1 LVAAQLGAAVE
12 EGPMFGEQMHDFW
25 LRLKALVRRRQ
36 LDRDPDDELKFHLAM
51 REQKLREQGVPP
63 DDAPYAARRQLG
75 NFTRLKET
83 SRELWGFGW
92 LEILWQDLRYA
103 ARQLKRNPG
112 FTAVAVITLA
122 LGIGATTAIF
132 TVVNAVLLRPLP
144 YPHPERLVYV
154 QEILGEYGLSPFVG
168 NREFAAWRNQSRTL
182 SLIAAYKDFTANL
195 TGGGEPERIICGM
208 ATTTFFSILGVHPV
222 VGRLFLTEEDRPGGP
237 PAVILS
243 EALWKRRYGGD
254 PSVVGKGV
262 TLDGKAYT
270 VVGVLPATFVI
281 PDRFKIEHA
290 LWVPIAESETGAGPF
305 RIFQVIGRLKPGVS
319 VATARTELDT
329 ILQPTV
335 RKDIR
340 ESVVVSPWQE
350 QIAQDSRLSLLLFL
364 GAVGFLLLIACV
376 NVANLLLSRA
386 ATRQREIAVRLT
398 VGAGRSRI
406 VRQLLTESVL
416 LALLGGL
423 IGLALARWGKDLLV
437 AFISPNLP
445 ALEPI
450 GRDYRVLGFSL
461 VLAVVTGL
469 AFGLAPALQASRV
482 SLNEVLKEAGRGGA
496 ELRTGMLFRNLL
508 LISETA
514 LAMVLLVGAGLLFR
528 SFMRVLGID
537 LGFKPERTLCL
548 TLDLTLSKYPTPNQ
562 QARFFEQV
570 IDGIKSLE
578 GVRSVAGS
586 GMPPLGGRSGTLTG
600 LAVEGRSE
608 EIGGASFA
616 IISPDY
622 FRTMGIPLKQ
632 GRDFGDNDRDGL
644 PSVAIVNEAFAR
656 RYFPNEICLGRRVSS
671 WVHKH
676 DWLTIVGVVG
686 DTRHRVEK
694 EPGPQIYVPYLQDGQ
709 PYMTLLVHTAGNPRL
724 WEGAV
729 RRQVAS
735 VDKDQPPHDLATLEQ
750 LRAAAHTS
758 RRVNLLLLSAFAGLG
773 LILASVGIYGVVSY
787 SVSQRTHE
795 IGVRTALGAS
805 RGQVLKLVVSQGLG
819 LALIGT
825 GVGVAALLA
834 VTRLLQTMLFGVK
847 PTDPATF
854 FAVGL
859 LLSGVALLACYIPA
873 RRATKV
879 DPMVALRYE

>member
-1 LVAAQLGAAVE
+1 
-12 EGPMFGEQMHDFW
+12 MFGEQMHDFW

-36 LDRDPDDELKFHLAM
+36 LDRDLDDELKFHLAM
-51 REQKLREQGVPP
+51 REQKLREEGVAAGE
-63 DDAPYAARRQLG
+63 APYAVRRQFG
-75 NFTRLKET
+75 NVTRLKET

-144 YPHPERLVYV
+144 YPHPEQLVYV
-154 QEILGEYGLSPFVG
+154 QEILGNYGLSPFVG

-182 SLIAAYKDFTANL
+182 SPIAAYMDFTANL

-208 ATTTFFSILGVHPV
+208 ATTTFFSILGVRPV
-222 VGRLFLTEEDRPGGP
+222 VGRLFLPEEDRPGGP

-270 VVGVLPATFVI
+270 VVGVLPATFVV
-281 PDRFKIEHA
+281 PDQFKIEHA
-290 LWVPIAESETGAGPF
+290 LWVPIAESEAGAGPF
-305 RIFQVIGRLKPGVS
+305 RIFRVIGRLRPGMS
-319 VATARTELDT
+319 VATARTDLDT

-335 RKDIR
+335 RKGLKM
-340 ESVVVSPWQE
+340 SVVVSPWQQ
-350 QIAQDSRLSLLLFL
+350 QIAQGSRLSLLLFL
-364 GAVGFLLLIACV
+364 GAVGLLLLIACV

-386 ATRQREIAVRLT
+386 ATRQKEMAVRLT
-398 VGAGRSRI
+398 VGAGRARI

-423 IGLALARWGKDLLV
+423 IGLALARWGKDLLI

-445 ALEPI
+445 ALVPV
-450 GRDYRVLGFSL
+450 GLDYRVLAFSL
-461 VLAVVTGL
+461 ALAAVTGL
-469 AFGLAPALQASRV
+469 AFGLAPAFQASRV
-482 SLNEVLKEAGRGGA
+482 PLSEVLKEAGRSGV
-496 ELRTGMLFRNLL
+496 ELRSSMLFRNLL
-508 LISETA
+508 VIAETA

-528 SFMRVLGID
+528 SFLRVLGID
-537 LGFKPERTLCL
+537 LGFKPEHTLCVSI
-548 TLDLTLSKYPTPNQ
+548 DLTLSKYPTPKD
-562 QARFFEQV
+562 QARFFQRVMEGV
-570 IDGIKSLE
+570 KSLE
-578 GVRSVAGS
+578 GVQSVAGS
-586 GMPPLGGRSGTLTG
+586 GMPPLGNRTGTITG
-600 LAVEGRSE
+600 FAVEGRSE

-616 IISPDY
+616 TISPDY

-632 GRDFGDNDRDGL
+632 GRDFGDSDRDGS
-644 PSVAIVNEAFAR
+644 PSVAIVNETFAR
-656 RYFPNEICLGRRVSS
+656 RYFPNEMCLGRRVSS
-671 WVHKH
+671 WVHKK
-676 DWLTIVGVVG
+676 DWLTIVGIVG

-694 EPGPQIYVPYLQDGQ
+694 EPDPQIYVPYLQDGQ
-709 PYMTLLVHTAGNPRL
+709 PYMTLLVRTAGNPRL

-735 VDKDQPPHDLATLEQ
+735 VDKDQPPHDFATLEQ
-750 LRAAAHTS
+750 LEAASHTS

-795 IGVRTALGAS
+795 IGVRAALGAS
-805 RGQVLKLVVSQGLG
+805 RGAVLKLVVGQGVRS
-819 LALIGT
+819 ALIGT
-825 GVGVAALLA
+825 GVGLAASFA
-834 VTRLLQTMLFGVK
+834 VTRFLQAMLFGVK
-847 PTDPATF
+847 SADPATF
-854 FAVGL
+854 LGAAL
-859 LLSGVALLACYIPA
+859 LWIAVALLACYIPA

>member
-1 LVAAQLGAAVE
+1 
-12 EGPMFGEQMHDFW
+12 MFGEGMHDFW
-25 LRLKALVRRRQ
+25 LRLKLVFKRRQ
-36 LDRDPDDELKFHLAM
+36 LDRDLDDELQFHLAM
-51 REQKLREQGVPP
+51 REQKLREQGV
-63 DDAPYAARRQLG
+63 AAEESPYAARRQFG
-75 NFTRLKET
+75 NVTLLKET
-83 SRELWGFGW
+83 SRALWGFGW
-92 LEILWQDLRYA
+92 LEILWQDLRYGV
-103 ARQLKRNPG
+103 RQLKRNPG

-144 YPHPERLVYV
+144 YPHPEQLVYV

-182 SLIAAYKDFTANL
+182 SPIAAYMDFTANL

-237 PAVILS
+237 PVVILS

-305 RIFQVIGRLKPGVS
+305 RIFRVIGRLKPGVS

-386 ATRQREIAVRLT
+386 ATRQKEMAVRLA
-398 VGAGRSRI
+398 VGAGRRRI
-406 VRQLLTESVL
+406 IRQLLTESVL

-423 IGLALARWGKDLLV
+423 IGLALARWGKDLLIV
-437 AFISPNLP
+437 FISPNLP

-450 GRDYRVLGFSL
+450 GLDYRVLAFSL
-461 VLAVVTGL
+461 ALAAVTGL

-482 SLNEVLKEAGRGGA
+482 SLSDVLKEAGRSGA
-496 ELRTGMLFRNLL
+496 ELRSGMLFRNLL
-508 LISETA
+508 VVSETA
-514 LAMVLLVGAGLLFR
+514 LAMVLLVGAGLLLR
-528 SFMRVLGID
+528 SFLRVLGID
-537 LGFKPERTLCL
+537 MGFKPEHTLCVSI
-548 TLDLTLSKYPTPNQ
+548 DLTLSKYPTPKD
-562 QARFFEQV
+562 QARFFQQV
-570 IDGIKSLE
+570 IEGIKSLE
-578 GVRSVAGS
+578 GVQSVAGS
-586 GMPPLGGRSGTLTG
+586 GMPPLGNRTGTITG
-600 LAVEGRSE
+600 FAVEGRSE

-644 PSVAIVNEAFAR
+644 PSVAIVNETFAR

-671 WVHKH
+671 WVHKK
-676 DWLTIVGVVG
+676 DWLTIVGIVG

-694 EPGPQIYVPYLQDGQ
+694 EPDPQIYVPYLQDGQ
-709 PYMTLLVHTAGNPRL
+709 PYMTLLVRTAGNPRL

-729 RRQVAS
+729 RREVMS
-735 VDKDQPPHDLATLEQ
+735 VDKDQPPHDFATLEQ
-750 LRAAAHTS
+750 LEAASHTS

-805 RGQVLKLVVSQGLG
+805 QSAVLKLVVGQGVRS
-819 LALIGT
+819 ALIGT
-825 GVGVAALLA
+825 GVGLA
-834 VTRLLQTMLFGVK
+834 TSFGVTRFLQAMLFGVK
-847 PTDPATF
+847 FADPATF
-854 FAVGL
+854 LGAAL
-859 LLSGVALLACYIPA
+859 LWIAIALLASYIPA

-879 DPMVALRYE
+879 DPMEALRYE

>member
-1 LVAAQLGAAVE
+1 VKLDFLRRCRRFFRRRYWDEERARELEAYLEIETDENIARGMSPEEARYAAQ
-12 EGPMFGEQMHDFW
+12 
-25 LRLKALVRRRQ
+25 RK
-36 LDRDPDDELKFHLAM
+36 
-51 REQKLREQGVPP
+51 
-63 DDAPYAARRQLG
+63 LG
-75 NFTRLKET
+75 NVTLIREEIYHMNSLGWFET
-83 SRELWGFGW
+83 
-92 LEILWQDLRYA
+92 LWQDLRYA
-103 ARQLKRNPG
+103 IRMLAKNRG

-144 YPHPERLVYV
+144 YPHPEQLVYV
-154 QEILGEYGLSPFVG
+154 QEILGEYGLSPFVP

-182 SLIAAYKDFTANL
+182 SPIAAYKDFTANL
-195 TGGGEPERIICGM
+195 TGGGEPVRIICGM

-243 EALWKRRYGGD
+243 EGLWKRRYGGD

-281 PDRFKIEHA
+281 PDQFKIEHA

-305 RIFQVIGRLKPGVS
+305 RTFRVIGRLKPGVS
-319 VATARTELDT
+319 VATARAELDT
-329 ILQPTV
+329 ILQPISI
-335 RKDIR
+335 KGLK

-350 QIAQDSRLSLLLFL
+350 QIAQGSRLSLLLFL
-364 GAVGFLLLIACV
+364 GAVGLLLLIACV

-398 VGAGRSRI
+398 VGAGRARI

-423 IGLALARWGKDLLV
+423 IGLALARWGKDLLI

-450 GRDYRVLGFSL
+450 GLDYRVLAFSL
-461 VLAVVTGL
+461 ALAAVTGL

-482 SLNEVLKEAGRGGA
+482 SLNEVLKEAGRSGGG
-496 ELRTGMLFRNLL
+496 LRSGILFRNLL
-508 LISETA
+508 VVSETA
-514 LAMVLLVGAGLLFR
+514 LAMVLLVGAGLLLR
-528 SFMRVLGID
+528 SFLRVLGID
-537 LGFKPERTLCL
+537 MGFKPEHTLCVSI
-548 TLDLTLSKYPTPNQ
+548 DMTLSKYPTPKD
-562 QARFFEQV
+562 QARFFQQV
-570 IDGIKSLE
+570 IEGIKSLE
-578 GVRSVAGS
+578 GVQSVAGS
-586 GMPPLGGRSGTLTG
+586 GMPPLGNRTGTIDG
-600 LAVEGRSE
+600 FAVEGRSE

-644 PSVAIVNEAFAR
+644 PSVAIVNETFAR

-671 WVHKH
+671 WVHKK
-676 DWLTIVGVVG
+676 DWLTIVGIVG

-694 EPGPQIYVPYLQDGQ
+694 EPDPQIYVPYLQDGQ
-709 PYMTLLVHTAGNPRL
+709 PYMTLLVRTAGNPRP

-729 RRQVAS
+729 RRQIAS
-735 VDKDQPPHDLATLEQ
+735 VDKDQPPHDFATLEQ
-750 LRAAAHTS
+750 LEAASHTS

-805 RGQVLKLVVSQGLG
+805 RGQVLKLVVGQGLRS
-819 LALIGT
+819 ALIGT
-825 GVGVAALLA
+825 GVGLAASLG
-834 VTRLLQTMLFGVK
+834 VTRFLQAMLFGIK

-854 FAVGL
+854 IAVGL
-859 LLSGVALLACYIPA
+859 LLAGVGLLACYIPA
-873 RRATKV
+873 RRASKV